1 LSNLVLRLR
10 LVLKRPMDRLLVGP
24 GCAVR
29 ILETVT
35 RAFLVGDVVVDGEVE
50 LNGAPKVA
58 PPV

>member
-1 LSNLVLRLR
+1 

-29 ILETVT
+29 ILETAT